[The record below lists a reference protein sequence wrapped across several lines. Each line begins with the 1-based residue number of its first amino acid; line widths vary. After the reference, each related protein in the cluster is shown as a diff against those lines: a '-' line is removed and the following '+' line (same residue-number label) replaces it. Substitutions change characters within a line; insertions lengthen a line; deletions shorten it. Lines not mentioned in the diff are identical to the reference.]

1 MESMM
6 SFLRDNSYFITA
18 ALMFLL
24 LIVAALTMALMLKV
38 QKIKR
43 QYEKL
48 LSGVSEQNVE
58 EVLIDYLTS
67 TKELESRTK
76 ALEVR
81 MGTAEMEA
89 GTHIQNIGMVRY
101 NAFEGVGGEQ
111 SFSLAL
117 LDDKKNGITITG
129 IFGHSETRV
138 YAKPIEDGSSKYNL
152 SPEELEAISKAV
164 GKYSR

>member
-24 LIVAALTMALMLKV
+24 LIVAALTMALMLRV

-89 GTHIQNIGMVRY
+89 GTHLQNMGMVRY

-152 SPEELEAISKAV
+152 SPEELEAISKAA

>member
-89 GTHIQNIGMVRY
+89 GTHLQNIGMVRY

-164 GKYSR
+164 GK

>member
-1 MESMM
+1 MM

-24 LIVAALTMALMLKV
+24 LIVAALTMALMLRV

-152 SPEELEAISKAV
+152 SPEELEAISKA
-164 GKYSR
+164 GSKYSR

>member
-24 LIVAALTMALMLKV
+24 LIVAALTMALMLRV

-89 GTHIQNIGMVRY
+89 GTHLQNIGMVRY

-152 SPEELEAISKAV
+152 SPEELEAISKAA

>member
-1 MESMM
+1 MM

-89 GTHIQNIGMVRY
+89 GTHLQNIGMVRY

-164 GKYSR
+164 GK

>member
-89 GTHIQNIGMVRY
+89 GTHLQNIGMVRY

-152 SPEELEAISKAV
+152 SPEELEAISKAA

>member
-24 LIVAALTMALMLKV
+24 LIVAALTMALMLRV

>member
-89 GTHIQNIGMVRY
+89 GTHLQNIGMVRY

>member
-81 MGTAEMEA
+81 IGTAEMEA
-89 GTHIQNIGMVRY
+89 GTHLQNIGMVRY

-152 SPEELEAISKAV
+152 SPEELEAISKAA

>member
-1 MESMM
+1 MM

-24 LIVAALTMALMLKV
+24 LIVAALTMALMLRV

-89 GTHIQNIGMVRY
+89 GTHLQNIGMVRY

>member
-24 LIVAALTMALMLKV
+24 LIVAALTMALMLRV

-89 GTHIQNIGMVRY
+89 GTHLQNIGMVRY

>member
-24 LIVAALTMALMLKV
+24 LIVAALTMALMLRV

-152 SPEELEAISKAV
+152 SPEELEAISKA
-164 GKYSR
+164 GSKYSR

>member
-89 GTHIQNIGMVRY
+89 GTHLQNIGLVRY

>member
-1 MESMM
+1 MM

-89 GTHIQNIGMVRY
+89 GTHLQNIGMVRY

>member
-1 MESMM
+1 MM

-89 GTHIQNIGMVRY
+89 GTHLQNIGMVRY

-152 SPEELEAISKAV
+152 SPEELEAISKAA

>member
-1 MESMM
+1 MESFM
-6 SFLRDNSYFITA
+6 SLLQDNSYIITA
-18 ALMFLL
+18 TLMFLL
-24 LIVAALTMALMLKV
+24 LVVAALTLVLLLKV
-38 QKIKR
+38 QKIKK
-43 QYEKL
+43 QYERL

-81 MGTAEMEA
+81 MGTAELEA
-89 GTHIQNIGMVRY
+89 GTHLQNIGMVRY

-111 SFSLAL
+111 SFSMAL
-117 LDDKKNGITITG
+117 LDDRRNGVTITG

-152 SPEELEAISKAV
+152 SPEEIEAISKA
-164 GKYSR
+164 GSKYSR